1 MEDLQDKIIEL
12 MDLFDDE
19 EVTTADKIER
29 PQRALDREAIDDF
42 MKRNPQAD
50 GGMLVKPGFGGT
62 RQGYAKSKKKVAAN
76 LPDKYGKFT
85 GEGLKGMERVSD
97 AILKAYAD
105 DDITYLFEKKE
116 KNPRGLISAEDSKQ
130 GLFKRIKEDQSRI
143 DFVVKNTGLDEDTI
157 FDILDDRIAYLELEK
172 ERPTKP
178 LTDKKIFL
186 NKAEKWLMTN
196 SKRYADPAK
205 FEKAF
210 IRTFGKNNLI
220 TKTIKANITDVR
232 GKGRLGGFSDDFI
245 KTIMATSQGVDPTKT
260 SIAFDSRQLK
270 EMFKTVIY
278 NNNPNVRKRITKI
291 FENII
296 PEPGSKRTPDVRKLF
311 ENDPVLKKFGLDKSI
326 KGPIARLILNE
337 IGEDLFTNVRNFQKP
352 FLGTDALL
360 NYLKDRVD
368 PKYKEM
374 FREASNAV
382 KQAQKNQWPQAK
394 KSLNLSQSIMFDH
407 KIPKSIIEKGYADEI
422 EYIKLN
428 PTSEKFNATIKR
440 SQFDQP
446 LLNLIDEFE
455 RSKTLDAKA
464 NVVTKMNKL
473 KNDFSKKYGGYLD
486 EISINVDKTG
496 KPIFTSA
503 ASPVTKKTDLVSS
516 LGKSMTQTGEIS
528 KKQLDN
534 LLLKLSGQIDPDC
547 AGAIKQAS
555 KDGGRIGLK
564 TVGSPAFCK
573 TKARNY
579 MSQELINGIGT
590 QQNAK
595 TSLIKRIIAGSANFL
610 KQNLS
615 PKELLK
621 MENLIGKPALYGAA
635 AFETGLV
642 ADDVFRKGKPLN
654 VAAAE
659 SLFGTVLN
667 LDANVASAKNLLESN
682 VQLSPA
688 AKEYAQNIID
698 YDRYRKNELSF
709 PSSLIAKS
717 MPGSD
722 RYFKMQEDLKN
733 KIMTTPDTG
742 ALDYQSSLTESEAI
756 FKAKPKTIN
765 VLGKDITIDAPDAPE
780 VTPLTNKF
788 AQPPGTRVGPM
799 TAKQDMKIDLTPI
812 TYKNFQP
819 NIPSKEEL
827 EEGLRNIGMIGQDEI
842 ITDEAYQQK
851 FYKPEEFSQLFQLPS
866 FTGANQRFAKGG
878 RAGYGLGRLV
888 KLRKSKVREEGKAT
902 IDDSLKMFDEMK
914 KTGEIDEISSD
925 LDKLIKKALDEDLF
939 DKKDAIV
946 DTLNAKI
953 ARERKNFPY
962 NQQVFEEPSQLDF
975 YDAITKSNFRTK
987 KGPFFDYQ
995 KRKNKAGG
1003 GLLKQAGDRSGPP
1016 PESGPNPQ
1024 GLQGLLNRV
1033 KKV

>member
-1 MEDLQDKIIEL
+1 MELDEFIEL
-12 MDLFDDE
+12 VKEQQGIDLSG
-19 EVTTADKIER
+19 VLTTADKIGR
-29 PQRALDREAIDDF
+29 PERALEKQAIDDF
-42 MKRNPQAD
+42 MERNPMAG
-50 GGMLVKPGFGGT
+50 GGMLVQPSADGS
-62 RQGYAKSKKKVAAN
+62 RPGYAKDKKKVSAN

-116 KNPRGLISAEDSKQ
+116 KNPKGLISAEDSKQ

-210 IRTFGKNNLI
+210 IRTFGKDNLI

-245 KTIMATSQGVDPTKT
+245 KTIMATSQGVDPTRT

-278 NNNPNVRKRITKI
+278 NNNPNVRKRITTI
-291 FENII
+291 FENIL
-296 PEPGSKRTPDVRKLF
+296 PEPGSKRTPDIRKLF

-486 EISINVDKTG
+486 EVSINVDKTG
-496 KPIFTSA
+496 KPIFTSSA
-503 ASPVTKKTDLVSS
+503 PTVTKKTDLTSS
-516 LGKSMTQTGEIS
+516 LKKSLVQTGEAKKGSPLYKKLMKFCPKSNGGQAGVCTIDEAMKGLIS
-528 KKQLDN
+528 ESKQLQSGN
-534 LLLKLSGQIDPDC
+534 MNEAQAKKTAQKIRAVTRVGTGSTLAGLLGPYGLAGEVVID
-547 AGAIKQAS
+547 GAFMANRML
-555 KDGGRIGLK
+555 DGGDTYKEALSK
-564 TVGSPAFCK
+564 
-573 TKARNY
+573 
-579 MSQELINGIGT
+579 
-590 QQNAK
+590 
-595 TSLIKRIIAGSANFL
+595 SLIKYAMPKDARERLEKETDLNTMILGSDTSGLAADYADALKKDEDL
-610 KQNLS
+610 KQKYENYLRVNQEDMSSLQDPYSSATTPMFSTGDKNKALRELMEALERSDPTYGKNIYDIMKFGS
-615 PKELLK
+615 PEQQAFATKQEVFDAEK
-621 MENLIGKPALYGAA
+621 MQ
-635 AFETGLV
+635 
-642 ADDVFRKGKPLN
+642 RRM
-654 VAAAE
+654 
-659 SLFGTVLN
+659 
-667 LDANVASAKNLLESN
+667 
-682 VQLSPA
+682 
-688 AKEYAQNIID
+688 D
-698 YDRYRKNELSF
+698 YDRKILG
-709 PSSLIAKS
+709 PLK
-717 MPGSD
+717 
-722 RYFKMQEDLKN
+722 DLF
-733 KIMTTPDTG
+733 DTG
-742 ALDYQSSLTESEAI
+742 FYSPAQLKQLELKADRDTKAIGESQYGMPPSQSSAL
-756 FKAKPKTIN
+756 
-765 VLGKDITIDAPDAPE
+765 
-780 VTPLTNKF
+780 
-788 AQPPGTRVGPM
+788 
-799 TAKQDMKIDLTPI
+799 
-812 TYKNFQP
+812 
-819 NIPSKEEL
+819 
-827 EEGLRNIGMIGQDEI
+827 
-842 ITDEAYQQK
+842 
-851 FYKPEEFSQLFQLPS
+851 
-866 FTGANQRFAKGG
+866 QRFSDVAQLGVANLAKGG
-878 RAGYGLGRLV
+878 RAGYKTGSV
-888 KLRKSKVREEGKAT
+888 RKGVLSLIDEG
-902 IDDSLKMFDEMK
+902 IK
-914 KTGEIDEISSD
+914 KTPKDTTTR
-925 LDKLIKKALDEDLF
+925 LDKLIKETLNEDFF
-939 DKKDAIV
+939 DKKDRII
-946 DTLNAKI
+946 DNLNARI
-953 ARERKNFPY
+953 AKAKEKGLDS
-962 NQQVFEEPSQLDF
+962 EEIGKSQIEF
-975 YDAITKSNFRTK
+975 YDNIIKSNFRTK
-987 KGPFFDYQ
+987 TGPFFDYQ

-1016 PESGPNPQ
+1016 PESGPNSQ
-1024 GLQGLLNRV
+1024 GLQGLLNRG
-1033 KKV
+1033 KNI